1 LQARRKKLRAQSQTL
16 KINNLERINEHYGKG
31 HPKGELQPQRDG
43 SVWRIRSGCACGDLY
58 DCKYL
63 LKINIMELTGRVVRL
78 LPLKEGV
85 SQAGNPYRTQDFI
98 FGFYEHQSDIYE
110 RNIILNIRNENIEKY
125 KLAENDQ
132 IKVRVALSCREYPQG
147 SGKYFNEI
155 RTGDITIIE
164 KFGKEPQ
171 NAPAG
176 GGSEQKPTDSPAQA
190 QNAATGQA
198 NGEGG
203 ENDLPF

>member
-1 LQARRKKLRAQSQTL
+1 
-16 KINNLERINEHYGKG
+16 
-31 HPKGELQPQRDG
+31 
-43 SVWRIRSGCACGDLY
+43 
-58 DCKYL
+58 
-63 LKINIMELTGRVVRL
+63 M
-78 LPLKEGV
+78 KEGV

-125 KLAENDQ
+125 KLAENDN

-155 RTGDITIIE
+155 RTGDITIIQ
-164 KFGKEPQ
+164 KVNKEPQ

-176 GGSEQKPTDSPAQA
+176 GDSAQTSTDSPVQA
-190 QNAATGQA
+190 QNAAEGQ
-198 NGEGG
+198 
-203 ENDLPF
+203 ENKKGDNDDLPF